1 MGAVSRGIKY
11 ITKNKA
17 RSVLL
22 VIVIIVLSLTLLFGF
37 SFIKSVDSTVAD
49 YKSSL
54 ATSFSVIKDP
64 IPYADSSAFYAD
76 TNGDGI
82 PENIG
87 PMLSGTASWLSLAV
101 FEFLGAEVSDGNLH
115 LSPVLREGKDFMA
128 YTMHLEKATIH
139 AKITATS
146 GRFRAGALTQ
156 IYFDGKPCGRVIP
169 LPTDGQTH
177 EVRMEL

>member
-87 PMLSGTASWLSLAV
+87 PMLYLKHAEEIMKLDDRITKYNTDYLSEYLTV
-101 FEFLGAEVSDGNLH
+101 DLD
-115 LSPVLREGKDFMA
+115 LSPAF
-128 YTMHLEKATIH
+128 YTWFAKNVDSIEK
-139 AKITATS
+139 KV
-146 GRFRAGALTQ
+146 
-156 IYFDGKPCGRVIP
+156 Y
-169 LPTDGQTH
+169 
-177 EVRMEL
+177 

>member
-1 MGAVSRGIKY
+1 MGTISRGIKY
-11 ITKNKA
+11 ITRNKA

-37 SFIKSVDSTVAD
+37 SFIKSVDSTMAE

-87 PMLSGTASWLSLAV
+87 PMLYLKH
-101 FEFLGAEVSDGNLH
+101 AEEIMKLDDRIIKYNTEEPEELVTLDIDLYPGFSTYFYKNIDKIYEE
-115 LSPVLREGKDFMA
+115 EG
-128 YTMHLEKATIH
+128 
-139 AKITATS
+139 
-146 GRFRAGALTQ
+146 
-156 IYFDGKPCGRVIP
+156 
-169 LPTDGQTH
+169 
-177 EVRMEL
+177 